1 LRRIAISNQK
11 GGSAKSTTTVNLA
24 AALAE
29 EGRRI
34 LVVDLDPQANTTTW
48 LGAPIGNG
56 ALDLFTTS
64 TPVGDL
70 IAESQTSG
78 IAVIPSSPQ
87 LNGAE
92 RSLAREVG
100 AETTLR
106 RRLGEIAPGR
116 WDYVMIDTP
125 PTLGLLTLN
134 ALAAVEELIVP
145 VETHVLALAGV
156 AQLLETIKTVNER
169 LNPVL
174 AIGGVLACRVDIRTR
189 HANDVI
195 ESLRG
200 TFKNLMF
207 KTMIRENIRLA
218 EAPSFHQPITA
229 YDSRSTGAA
238 DYRALAVEVLAQEG
252 KRASA

>member
-1 LRRIAISNQK
+1 MRRIAVTNQK

-29 EGRRI
+29 RGRRV

-48 LGAPIGNG
+48 LGAPIGDG
-56 ALDLFTTS
+56 AFDLLTAS
-64 TPVGDL
+64 TPVGEL
-70 IAESQTSG
+70 IAESQVPG
-78 IAVIPSSPQ
+78 IAVVAASPT

-106 RRLGEIAPGR
+106 RRLGEIPAGR
-116 WDYVMIDTP
+116 WDYLLIDTP

-156 AQLLETIKTVNER
+156 AQLLETIRMVNER
-169 LNPVL
+169 LNPGL
-174 AIGGVLACRVDIRTR
+174 AIGGVLACRVDSRTR
-189 HANDVI
+189 HAGDVI

-200 TFKNLMF
+200 TFKSLMF
-207 KTMIRENIRLA
+207 ATMIRENIRLA
-218 EAPSFHQPITA
+218 EAPSFHQPITM
-229 YDSRSTGAA
+229 YDARCTGAV
-238 DYRALAVEVLAQEG
+238 DYRALATEVLAQEG